1 MEIKSNDEA
10 KLSDIETKTF
20 PKKKNLYTKC
30 LYILL
35 AFLLIIIKLLI
46 AISIYCY
53 LIKWVISAKP
63 LRIRFAKINGFIKI
77 CDGIRYLGYLVLFDH
92 MCYDEMCDR
101 IRYK

>member
-1 MEIKSNDEA
+1 M
-10 KLSDIETKTF
+10 
-20 PKKKNLYTKC
+20 
-30 LYILL
+30 
-35 AFLLIIIKLLI
+35 
-46 AISIYCY
+46 
-53 LIKWVISAKP
+53 ISAKP